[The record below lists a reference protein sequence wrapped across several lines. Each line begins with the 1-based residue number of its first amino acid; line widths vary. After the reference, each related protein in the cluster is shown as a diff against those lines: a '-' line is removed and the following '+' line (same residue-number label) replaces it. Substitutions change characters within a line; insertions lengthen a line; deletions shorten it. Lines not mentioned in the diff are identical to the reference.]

1 MEEKIRN
8 LTFIV
13 IFGFIIMFILI
24 IGLYFKD
31 GGSSNNSTKSSRS
44 SSSSESSSSD
54 YDVSQM
60 KEVDVDDA
68 LALFDEEG
76 THVLYIGRST
86 CSVCVQF
93 VPVLNEVQEDLDF
106 KTNYLDV
113 DDISS
118 IWAKNKTDA
127 AEEMYNQVKR
137 LTDKLDIEASANG
150 ETDTLGNLF
159 ISKGF
164 TPALVVIK
172 DGKVVEGFFGY
183 RDKDTLTGILEEY
196 LNRA

>member
-31 GGSSNNSTKSSRS
+31 GGSSNDSAKSSSS

-113 DDISS
+113 DAISS

-196 LNRA
+196 L

>member
-31 GGSSNNSTKSSRS
+31 GGSSNDSAKSSSS

-93 VPVLNEVQEDLDF
+93 VPVLNEVQENLDF

-113 DDISS
+113 DAISS

-196 LNRA
+196 L

>member
-31 GGSSNNSTKSSRS
+31 GGSSNNSTKSSSS

-76 THVLYIGRST
+76 TQVLYIGRST

-113 DDISS
+113 DAISS

-196 LNRA
+196 L

>member
-31 GGSSNNSTKSSRS
+31 GGSSNNSSNNGS
-44 SSSSESSSSD
+44 SSSSSGSSSTSN

-60 KEVDVDDA
+60 NEVDVDDA

-113 DDISS
+113 DAISS

-196 LNRA
+196 L

>member
-31 GGSSNNSTKSSRS
+31 GGSSNNSTKSSSS

-93 VPVLNEVQEDLDF
+93 VPVLNVVQEDLDF

-113 DDISS
+113 DAISS

-196 LNRA
+196 L

>member
-31 GGSSNNSTKSSRS
+31 GGSSNDSTKSSSS

-113 DDISS
+113 DAISS

-196 LNRA
+196 L

>member
-31 GGSSNNSTKSSRS
+31 GGSSNDSAKSSSS

-93 VPVLNEVQEDLDF
+93 VPVLNEVQENLDF

-113 DDISS
+113 DTISS

-196 LNRA
+196 L

>member
-31 GGSSNNSTKSSRS
+31 GGSSNNSSNNGS
-44 SSSSESSSSD
+44 SSSSSGSSSTSN

-60 KEVDVDDA
+60 NEVDVDDA

-93 VPVLNEVQEDLDF
+93 VPIINEVQKDLGF
-106 KTNYLDV
+106 TTNYLP
-113 DDISS
+113 IETSTS
-118 IWAKNKTDA
+118 KTWSDFQD
-127 AEEMYNQVKR
+127 ELEPLTDR
-137 LTDKLDIEASANG
+137 LTIEASANG
-150 ETDTLGNLF
+150 ETGTLGELF
-159 ISKGF
+159 ITNGY
-164 TPALVVIK
+164 TPAFVVIK
-172 DGKVVEGFFGY
+172 DGEVVEGFFGY
-183 RDKDTLTGILEEY
+183 RDAETLTGILEEY
-196 LNRA
+196 L

>member
-31 GGSSNNSTKSSRS
+31 GGSSNDSTKSSSS

-93 VPVLNEVQEDLDF
+93 VPVLNEVQENLDF

-113 DDISS
+113 DAISS

-196 LNRA
+196 L

>member
-31 GGSSNNSTKSSRS
+31 GGSSNDSTKSSSS

-93 VPVLNEVQEDLDF
+93 VPVLNEVQKDLDF

-113 DDISS
+113 DAISS

-196 LNRA
+196 L

>member
-31 GGSSNNSTKSSRS
+31 GGSSNNSTKSSSS

-113 DDISS
+113 DAISS

-164 TPALVVIK
+164 TPALVVIQE
-172 DGKVVEGFFGY
+172 GKVVGGFFGY

-196 LNRA
+196 L

>member
-31 GGSSNNSTKSSRS
+31 GGSSNNSTKSSSS

-113 DDISS
+113 NAFTNNWSA
-118 IWAKNKTDA
+118 AKEDLEPLTNK
-127 AEEMYNQVKR
+127 M
-137 LTDKLDIEASANG
+137 DIEASANDKKG
-150 ETDTLGNLF
+150 TLGELF
-159 ISKGF
+159 VNYGY
-164 TPALVVIK
+164 TPALVIIK

-183 RDKDTLTGILEEY
+183 RDKDTLAGILEEY
-196 LNRA
+196 L

>member
-31 GGSSNNSTKSSRS
+31 GGSSNDSTKSSRS

-93 VPVLNEVQEDLDF
+93 VPVLNEVQKDLDF

-113 DDISS
+113 DAISS

-196 LNRA
+196 L

>member
-31 GGSSNNSTKSSRS
+31 GGSSNNSTKSSSS

-93 VPVLNEVQEDLDF
+93 VPVLNEVQEELDF

-113 DDISS
+113 DAISS

-196 LNRA
+196 L

>member
-31 GGSSNNSTKSSRS
+31 GGSSNNSTKSSSS

-113 DDISS
+113 DAISS

-172 DGKVVEGFFGY
+172 DGKVVGFFGY

-196 LNRA
+196 L